1 MVFQNYDVYWTTA
14 NQYSLLISDTVAMS
28 DSPSRSFSKP
38 ISDVVTLFDVKK
50 LNYSFH
56 KSDSITTSDSFSR
69 AITFSRTFSDS
80 ISLTDIASI
89 NKGGNKYLSFSDG
102 FTVSDIVSSMANS
115 KAVSDTVDFSDSVS
129 NNDSKSFSDNVVF
142 SESYSPT
149 YVLIVYNHTVE
160 FSVTNSN
167 INAYVTPSIGGITG
181 TPVYGN
187 GYFTETF
194 VIQSST
200 PALSFSGTGVSIA
213 TVNIE
218 NTYGEQAYSLPAQQT
233 ELNPIWQNLLILYT
247 VFSGLTKDK
256 RYNQSRAVESIYRAE
271 LPYLKQIIEAK
282 PDSKSDMVYK

>member
-1 MVFQNYDVYWTTA
+1 MVC
-14 NQYSLLISDTVAMS
+14 LLILYYTFELNIS
-28 DSPSRSFSKP
+28 DSYTIADSYSRA
-38 ISDVVTLFDVKK
+38 IA
-50 LNYSFH
+50 
-56 KSDSITTSDSFSR
+56 FSR
-69 AITFSRTFSDS
+69 AFSDAV
-80 ISLTDIASI
+80 SLSDEVNIFNAG
-89 NKGGNKYLSFSDG
+89 KKYLYFTDG
-102 FTVSDIVSSMANS
+102 LTVSDVMSTRALS
-115 KAVSDTVDFSDSVS
+115 KSIADVTSIADSTVKNTSKGFSDTIIASDL
-129 NNDSKSFSDNVVF
+129 
-142 SESYSPT
+142 YSPY
-149 YVLIVYNHTVE
+149 YVLVVYNYTVE

-167 INAYVTPSIGGITG
+167 INAYVTPSLGGITG

-200 PALSFSGTGVSIA
+200 PALSFSGTGMSIA

-218 NTYGEQAYSLPAQQT
+218 NTYGEEAYSLPAQQT